1 MKKLL
6 LLVLVVA
13 GGIWGYTYFV
23 NPAPASADDSVL
35 ADLEHQF
42 DSANQS
48 FMQANRSAGVSGMDS
63 TADIESARVK
73 VRRLETE
80 LQELMPRLGSDAS
93 RQRADRLAEK
103 IRAFREATD

>member
-1 MKKLL
+1 MKRLL

-13 GGIWGYTYFV
+13 GGIVGYSYFL
-23 NPAPASADDSVL
+23 NAPPASSDERVL

-48 FMQANRSAGVSGMDS
+48 MMQASRATGVSGIDS
-63 TADIESARVK
+63 TADVEAARLR
-73 VRRLETE
+73 VRRLEGE
-80 LQELMPRLGSDAS
+80 LQELKPRLVSDAS
-93 RQRADRLAEK
+93 RQRADRLEEK